1 MNGKERLMLALIL
14 AMQVL
19 AGQAARDSLLVGV
32 RPDGTE
38 LWTEEHHFDKRIE
51 RFDVMPGKPQ
61 MCLNFVERSG
71 EGLGE
76 LGLYD
81 VLERRLCWVSDFD
94 FATDHYVMTSQG
106 VVLQAD
112 KTTMLVDD
120 SGRRMWESSFCPLY
134 CDEESGML
142 IGAKK
147 VSSKDLVG
155 VSLADGKQRWKG
167 KMAHWNGLNDVLHTE
182 DGRLI
187 LASDQLG
194 SINPRTVEMNVI
206 NTRTAYKPV
215 DKSYQNAVIGA
226 ALGGLIGGALLAAT
240 RGGYTAYYS
249 GANFWT
255 GAHPV
260 KNMLH
265 GLSSNILNQD
275 GRIYYADRTQLW
287 CLDTRL
293 TPLWQTTLP
302 QTSSMSSISIEA
314 DTLFYVNYGVGNDS
328 EGNQVEDTKAYAMA
342 YDRQSGKKLYDFIP
356 STQALSFLKDK
367 AGDTFTPLTLTYN
380 ELSGE
385 GADIENLYVIERQLG
400 SDSYCIH
407 SGYDYWIVDAAGHV
421 KLHFKQPIVQ
431 TAWIGNLFVA
441 LNAGNSIFQ
450 FDLSDL

>member
-1 MNGKERLMLALIL
+1 MLALIL

-61 MCLNFVERSG
+61 MCLNFVEKAG
-71 EGLGE
+71 EVFGE

-112 KTTMLVDD
+112 KTTMLIDD
-120 SGRRMWESSFCPLY
+120 DGRRVWESSFCPFY

-147 VSSKDLVG
+147 ASSKDLVG
-155 VSLADGKQRWKG
+155 VSLADGRRCWKG

-194 SINPRTVEMNVI
+194 SINPRTGEMNVL
-206 NTRTAYKPV
+206 NTRTAYKRA
-215 DKSYQNAVIGA
+215 DKSFVEA
-226 ALGGLIGGALLAAT
+226 AAATAIAGLIGGALFAAT
-240 RGGYTAYYS
+240 RSGSFAIYTGGNY
-249 GANFWT
+249 WT

-265 GLSSNILNQD
+265 GLSSNILHQD
-275 GRIYYADRTQLW
+275 GRTYYADRTRLW
-287 CLDTRL
+287 CLDEQL
-293 TPLWQTTLP
+293 TAIWRTTLP
-302 QTSSMSSISIEA
+302 RTSSMSSLSIEA
-314 DTLFYVNYGVGNDS
+314 DTLFYVNYGVGIDHQGTEREDS
-328 EGNQVEDTKAYAMA
+328 EPYAVA
-342 YDRQSGKKLYDFIP
+342 YDMRSGEKIYDFTP
-356 STQALSFLKDK
+356 STQSLSFLKDK
-367 AGDTFTPLTLTYN
+367 TEDVFTPLTLTYN

-385 GADIENLYVIERQLG
+385 GTNIENLYVIERQLG
-400 SDSYCIH
+400 TDSYCIH

-431 TAWIGNLFVA
+431 TAWIGNIFVA

-450 FDLSDL
+450 FNLSDL

>member
-51 RFDVMPGKPQ
+51 RFDVMPGSPQ

-120 SGRRMWESSFCPLY
+120 SGRRVWESSFCPLY

-147 VSSKDLVG
+147 ASSKDLVG

-194 SINPRTVEMNVI
+194 SINPRTGEMNVL
-206 NTRTAYKPV
+206 NTRTAYTRKGP
-215 DKSYQNAVIGA
+215 SYWNAAASTVVVAGLFGAVIG
-226 ALGGLIGGALLAAT
+226 GAYAGAQA
-240 RGGYTAYYS
+240 RAV
-249 GANFWT
+249 GANVWT
-255 GAHPV
+255 GSHPV
-260 KNMLH
+260 KYMLS
-265 GLSSNILNQD
+265 GLSSNILHQD

-287 CLDTRL
+287 CLDTHL

-314 DTLFYVNYGVGNDS
+314 DTLFYVNYGVGNDY

-342 YDRQSGKKLYDFIP
+342 YDRQSGKKLYDFMP

>member
-1 MNGKERLMLALIL
+1 MNRKERLMLALIL
-14 AMQVL
+14 GMQVL

-61 MCLNFVERSG
+61 MCLNFVEKAG
-71 EGLGE
+71 EGFGE

-112 KTTMLVDD
+112 KTTMLIDD
-120 SGRRMWESSFCPLY
+120 SGRRVWESSFCPLY

-155 VSLADGKQRWKG
+155 VSLADGRRCWKG
-167 KMAHWNGLNDVLHTE
+167 KMAHWNGLNDVLRTE
-182 DGRLI
+182 DGRLL

-194 SINPRTVEMNVI
+194 SINPRTGEVKVLDTN
-206 NTRTAYKPV
+206 TAYKRA
-215 DKSYQNAVIGA
+215 DKSFVEA
-226 ALGGLIGGALLAAT
+226 AAATAIAGLIGGALFAAT
-240 RGGYTAYYS
+240 RSGSFAIYTGGNY
-249 GANFWT
+249 WT

-265 GLSSNILNQD
+265 GLSSNILHQD
-275 GRIYYADRTQLW
+275 GRTYYADRTRLW
-287 CLDTRL
+287 CLDTHL
-293 TPLWQTTLP
+293 TPLWQITLP

-314 DTLFYVNYGVGNDS
+314 DTLFYVNYGVGNDY

-342 YDRQSGKKLYDFIP
+342 YDRQSGKKLYDFQP

-385 GADIENLYVIERQLG
+385 GADIENLYVVERQLG

>member
-1 MNGKERLMLALIL
+1 METGKEIFQRTE
-14 AMQVL
+14 
-19 AGQAARDSLLVGV
+19 LLVGV

-51 RFDVMPGKPQ
+51 RFDVMPGSPQ
-61 MCLNFVERSG
+61 MCLNFVEKAG

-120 SGRRMWESSFCPLY
+120 SGRRVWESSFCPLY

-155 VSLADGKQRWKG
+155 VSLADGRRCWKG

-194 SINPRTVEMNVI
+194 SINPRTGEMNVL
-206 NTRTAYKPV
+206 NTRTAYTRKGP
-215 DKSYQNAVIGA
+215 SYWNAAASTVVVAGLFGAVIG
-226 ALGGLIGGALLAAT
+226 GAYAGAQA
-240 RGGYTAYYS
+240 RAV
-249 GANFWT
+249 GANVWT
-255 GAHPV
+255 GRHPV
-260 KNMLH
+260 KYMLS
-265 GLSSNILNQD
+265 GLSSNILHQD

-287 CLDTRL
+287 CLDTHL
-293 TPLWQTTLP
+293 TPLWQITLP

-314 DTLFYVNYGVGNDS
+314 DTLFYVNYGVGNDY

-342 YDRQSGKKLYDFIP
+342 YDRQSGKKLYDFMP

-385 GADIENLYVIERQLG
+385 GANIENLYVIERQLG